1 MMNDMAYHCLPHAKY
16 SVDGKYD
23 DLFARISVAQEEMLK
38 QMIEPNTVVIN
49 GKKYG
54 ELCSELQ
61 RIWACGYL
69 STPSI
74 FGMAAVPEMQL
85 PNDYDF
91 VVQHRFDPPISR
103 ADSLAAENRKLK
115 ETIDKLRQIL
125 EGPA

>member
-1 MMNDMAYHCLPHAKY
+1 MNDMTYHCLPHAKF

-23 DLFARISVAQEEMLK
+23 DLFARIAVAQEEMLK
-38 QMIEPNTVVIN
+38 KMIEANTVVIN

-54 ELCSELQ
+54 ELCSDLQ

-91 VVQHRFDPPISR
+91 VVQHRLDPPVSR
-103 ADSLAAENRKLK
+103 FDSVCAENKRLK
-115 ETIDKLRQIL
+115 ETLGKLRQTL
-125 EGPA
+125 EESV

>member
-1 MMNDMAYHCLPHAKY
+1 MTDFDFHCLPHPTY
-16 SVDGKYD
+16 SVPGKYD
-23 DLFARISVAQEEMLK
+23 ELFTRIADAQELMLK
-38 QMIEPNTVVIN
+38 KMIEANTVVIN

-69 STPSI
+69 TTPSI

-91 VVQHRFDPPISR
+91 VVQHRMDPPLSR
-103 ADSLAAENRKLK
+103 LDTVLAENKRLK
-115 ETIDKLRQIL
+115 ETLDKLRQTL
-125 EGPA
+125 EVTV